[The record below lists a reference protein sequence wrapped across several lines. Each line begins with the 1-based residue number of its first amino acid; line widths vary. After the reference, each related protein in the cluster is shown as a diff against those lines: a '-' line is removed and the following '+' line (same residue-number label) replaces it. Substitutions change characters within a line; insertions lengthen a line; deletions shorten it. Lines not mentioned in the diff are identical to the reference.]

1 VLRILVEARALVALM
16 LAATAGPSGIQTCP
30 VSPEDVF
37 LWLIAKRA
45 PYVYRVLA
53 YGYATLWFR
62 TPYFATSLLMSFVT
76 IVTYRRT
83 PSARVR
89 PIAPHQYPEVR
100 EADAWSWWDT
110 FDAHHFVAR
119 C

>member
-37 LWLIAKRA
+37 LWLMIAKRA

-53 YGYATLWFR
+53 YF
-62 TPYFATSLLMSFVT
+62 PVKK
-76 IVTYRRT
+76 
-83 PSARVR
+83 
-89 PIAPHQYPEVR
+89 
-100 EADAWSWWDT
+100 
-110 FDAHHFVAR
+110 
-119 C
+119 

>member
-1 VLRILVEARALVALM
+1 MLRILVEAARMWPLV
-16 LAATAGPSGIQTCP
+16 LAAATGPSGIQTCP

-83 PSARVR
+83 ASVRVR
-89 PIAPHQYPEVR
+89 PLPPRRYPEVR
-100 EADAWSWWDT
+100 ES
-110 FDAHHFVAR
+110 
-119 C
+119 